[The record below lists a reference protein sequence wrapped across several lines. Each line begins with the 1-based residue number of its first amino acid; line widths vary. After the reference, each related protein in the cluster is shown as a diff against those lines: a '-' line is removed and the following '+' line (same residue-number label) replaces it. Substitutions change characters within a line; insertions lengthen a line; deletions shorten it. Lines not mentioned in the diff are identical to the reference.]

1 VAAAIDGKSILS
13 PGLPIDEIEK
23 AYQTGLRELMGLSSF
38 IDVLLV
44 LHYAVFFSEERPG
57 ALWDINAQRQ
67 LLRAL
72 FLPGSV
78 AAQIAEAERKVA
90 GADNYAR
97 QVQFVLSRHRNSLNS
112 MLQAQ
117 AAAPALLAKLKPQ
130 QTLLEAS
137 LNRRSALDEGR
148 ETISSDME
156 ATRLDYER
164 AKIGP
169 EDAERAVERLKFE
182 TLSRMFP
189 KLPDVARLTLLT
201 LLSKS
206 ECLVCG
212 AHAETARAAI
222 EAELREGSC
231 PVCHSPPEQ
240 QENIVSVQQVEGSRL
255 ARARERAELAAT
267 EESAQKDKLEKITG
281 EYEAILVALKA
292 ISTEIAEIERS
303 VRVLSAQLPAPTE
316 EVKRL
321 QLTVDDLTKSLTAAN
336 SRRAEFAEELRAAF
350 VPAQAAAEEQ
360 SEVLVRAFEHHARA
374 LLDEEATL
382 VRDTARPAIAQQAAQ
397 FPVPAFYADMASAAR
412 PGLIRRRSQ
421 TDVSESQR
429 ELVDLA
435 FRFAL
440 IEAAGGSR
448 TSTLVME
455 TPEASLDQIAMERVG
470 KALSSFA
477 AEGASRL
484 IVTSNL
490 TNEGIIPWLFGGRTT
505 DEAEVTARRERT
517 INLLSISA
525 KNRALLNDT
534 EGRYQQLLTKA
545 LRG

>member
-1 VAAAIDGKSILS
+1 MVAFPVLSRLQVKDYAMYPGDPPGSGLDRGIPDGVTLIAGINGLGKTTLLNIILRLLTGPNDLTSMGAGQLGTTLPQNPVRLSAQTLRFFGQRVADNARDATAKLEANFGERHLAVELGTLRLVDAAIDGKSILG
-13 PGLPIDEIEK
+13 PGLPIDEIEQ
-23 AYQTGLRELMGLSSF
+23 AYQTGLCELMGLSSF

-72 FLPGSV
+72 FLPGPA
-78 AAQIAEAERKVA
+78 AAQIAEAERQVA

-97 QVQFVLSRHRNSLNS
+97 QVQFVLSRHRRSLDS

-130 QTLLEAS
+130 QAILEAS
-137 LNRRSALDEGR
+137 LNRRSALDERR
-148 ETISSDME
+148 ETISGEME

-164 AKIGP
+164 AKIGR

-182 TLSRMFP
+182 ALSRMFP

-222 EAELREGSC
+222 EAELSEGSC

-267 EESAQKDKLEKITG
+267 EESAQKDNLDKITG
-281 EYEAILVALKA
+281 EYEAILVDLKA
-292 ISTEIAEIERS
+292 ISTEIAEIERF
-303 VRVLSAQLPAPTE
+303 VRVLLAQLPAPSE
-316 EVKRL
+316 EVQRL
-321 QLTVDDLTKSLTAAN
+321 QLTVDDLTKSLKAAN
-336 SRRAEFAEELRAAF
+336 GRRAELAEELRAAF
-350 VPAQAAAEEQ
+350 VPAQEAAEEQ

-382 VRDTARPAIAQQAAQ
+382 VRDTARPAIAQ
-397 FPVPAFYADMASAAR
+397 
-412 PGLIRRRSQ
+412 
-421 TDVSESQR
+421 
-429 ELVDLA
+429 
-435 FRFAL
+435 
-440 IEAAGGSR
+440 
-448 TSTLVME
+448 
-455 TPEASLDQIAMERVG
+455 
-470 KALSSFA
+470 
-477 AEGASRL
+477 
-484 IVTSNL
+484 
-490 TNEGIIPWLFGGRTT
+490 
-505 DEAEVTARRERT
+505 
-517 INLLSISA
+517 
-525 KNRALLNDT
+525 
-534 EGRYQQLLTKA
+534 
-545 LRG
+545 